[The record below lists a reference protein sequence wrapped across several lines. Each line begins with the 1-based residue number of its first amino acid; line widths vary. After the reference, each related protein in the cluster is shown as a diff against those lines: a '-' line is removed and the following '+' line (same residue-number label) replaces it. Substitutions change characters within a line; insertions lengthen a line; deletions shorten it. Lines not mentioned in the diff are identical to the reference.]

1 MNQEKIG
8 RYEVKAEVG
17 RGGMATVYRSYDPSF
32 ERDVAIKV
40 LPPAFQHD
48 PQFRVRFEREAKTIA
63 LLEHPAI
70 VPVYDFGEDD
80 QKLYIVMRFM
90 SGGSLSLRLKEGEVT
105 KEETQQV
112 ISRLAPSLDAAHTKG
127 IIHRDIK
134 PGNILFDQYG
144 NAFLSDFG
152 IARITEHAGTT
163 ITGNSIIGTPAYMSP
178 EQVQGDKDL
187 DGRSDIYSLGIIVF
201 QMLTGRLPYQSDT
214 PAKTMMMHILDP
226 IPNVLEV
233 NPNLPPGFDDVIT
246 QALAKKPE
254 DRYSTA
260 SEMAT
265 ALEAAMKGEP
275 VPVRQVLAEDT
286 IESPL
291 PTLLHQTEKS
301 TIPSQPE
308 TAAVPEQEKRQSKGL
323 FAVLGVVAVVVVLGL
338 IAASLISFRIPIQ
351 IPGIGIIAPSAT
363 ATSTSTQQPPTAET
377 PSPILGETVI
387 SEGVTETE
395 LPPIIPTSEPSPT
408 LTSTPIQISTPT
420 TTPTITPTSIPS
432 IPVIGG
438 ADKIAL
444 IKENDIW
451 TMNVDGTD
459 LSQLTNDS
467 AEKSNLQWSPDGESV
482 NYISGKCA
490 WSANITSG
498 RLDIIACFEVAD
510 YLEAFEISPS
520 GEQVAISLNREL
532 FIVPYDLERLG
543 QAKYRTDLIEMTEC
557 EFYTPYTRGGSSVPV
572 KRVRWSN
579 DEQQIAISKLG
590 VVDGSSED
598 LIHILDISECVE
610 TPPRLDEFPGR
621 RFPFYDSDTRTVLQ
635 NFAWDGQFLFTLFT
649 HKRNGGFGDLWVYN
663 TDLHRPDIINP
674 IDDTCC
680 YRDPHWSPDG
690 RYLIVVY
697 QDQSLGTEGE
707 IQFYYMPFGTIGT
720 GLSYPPMPLP
730 EDFFE
735 NPRERPLPVLRPAK

>member
-1 MNQEKIG
+1 MKLEKIG
-8 RYEVKAEVG
+8 RYEVKSEVG
-17 RGGMATVYRSYDPSF
+17 RGGMATVYRAYDPSF

-70 VPVYDFGEDD
+70 VPVYDFGEEE
-80 QKLYIVMRFM
+80 QQLYIVMRFM
-90 SGGSLSLRLKEGEVT
+90 SGGSFSLRLKEGEVT
-105 KEETQQV
+105 KEEAQQI
-112 ISRLAPSLDAAHTKG
+112 ISRLAPSLDAAHAKG

-163 ITGNSIIGTPAYMSP
+163 ITGNSIVGTPAYMSP
-178 EQVQGDKDL
+178 EQIQGDKDL
-187 DGRSDIYSLGIIVF
+187 DGRSDIYSLGIILF
-201 QMLTGRLPYQSDT
+201 QMLAGKLPYQSGT

-226 IPNVLEV
+226 IPNVLEA
-233 NPNLPPGFDDVIT
+233 NPNLPPGYEDVIT

-254 DRYSTA
+254 DRYSMA
-260 SEMAT
+260 SEMAN
-265 ALEAAMKGEP
+265 ALEAALKGEP
-275 VPVRQVLAEDT
+275 IPVRQIPAEAT
-286 IESPL
+286 VESPL
-291 PTLLHQTEKS
+291 PTLVHLTEKS

-308 TAAVPEQEKRQSKGL
+308 TAALPSPEKRRSKGL
-323 FAVLGVVAVVVVLGL
+323 LIVLGLVAVVIVLG
-338 IAASLISFRIPIQ
+338 ITAAAFIYIGNQ
-351 IPGIGIIAPSAT
+351 GIGPLAMLAT
-363 ATSTSTQQPPTAET
+363 ATATNTQQPP
-377 PSPILGETVI
+377 P
-387 SEGVTETE
+387 TEA
-395 LPPIIPTSEPSPT
+395 PSPT
-408 LTSTPIQISTPT
+408 LDDAAIAIRVIETEKALITQTLEPTSTLTNTPKPTVTPT
-420 TTPTITPTSIPS
+420 TTPTITSTSEPS
-432 IPVIGG
+432 LPVIGG

-451 TMNVDGTD
+451 TMNIDGTD
-459 LSQLTNDS
+459 LSQLTNDG
-467 AEKSNLQWSPDGESV
+467 AVKSNLQWNHDGENV

-532 FIVPYDLERLG
+532 FIVPYNLEGLD
-543 QAKYRTDLIEMTEC
+543 QAKYRTDLIEMAEC
-557 EFYTPYTRGGSSVPV
+557 ELFAPYTRGGSSVAV
-572 KRVRWSN
+572 KSVRWSN
-579 DEQQIAISKLG
+579 DEQQISISKLG
-590 VVDGSSED
+590 VVDGQSED

-621 RFPFYDSDTRTVLQ
+621 RFQFYDSDTRSVLQ

-663 TDLHRPDIINP
+663 TDLHRADIINP

-690 RYLIVVY
+690 RHLIFVY
-697 QDQSLGTEGE
+697 QDQSFGTEGE
-707 IQFYYMPFGTIGT
+707 IQLYNIPFGTVGT
-720 GLSYPPMPLP
+720 GLSYPPLPLP

-735 NPRERPLPVLRPAK
+735 NPRERPQPVLRPAK

>member
-1 MNQEKIG
+1 MNLEKIG

-70 VPVYDFGEDD
+70 VPVYDFGEDEL
-80 QKLYIVMRFM
+80 QLYIVMRFM
-90 SGGSLSLRLKEGEVT
+90 SGGSLSHRLKGGEVT
-105 KEETQQV
+105 KEESQQ
-112 ISRLAPSLDAAHTKG
+112 IINRLAPSLDAAHAKG

-187 DGRSDIYSLGIIVF
+187 DGRSDIYSLGIILF
-201 QMLTGRLPYQSDT
+201 QMLTGKLPYHSDT

-226 IPNVLEV
+226 IPNILEA
-233 NPNLPPGFDDVIT
+233 NPNLPQGFEEVIT
-246 QALAKKPE
+246 QTLAKKPE

-260 SEMAT
+260 SEMAN

-275 VPVRQVLAEDT
+275 IPIRPIPAEAT
-286 IESPL
+286 VESPQ
-291 PTLLHQTEKS
+291 PTLVHLTEKS

-308 TAAVPEQEKRQSKGL
+308 TATVLRPEKRRSKGSL
-323 FAVLGVVAVVVVLGL
+323 MVLGIVAFVIVFGISAATL
-338 IAASLISFRIPIQ
+338 IYIGNQGNGPLAMLAS
-351 IPGIGIIAPSAT
+351 T
-363 ATSTSTQQPPTAET
+363 TSTSTQEPSSTAA
-377 PSPILGETVI
+377 
-387 SEGVTETE
+387 
-395 LPPIIPTSEPSPT
+395 PSPT
-408 LTSTPIQISTPT
+408 LVDTTIAIGVIETELAIITPTPEPTSSPTITPKPSVSPT
-420 TTPTITPTSIPS
+420 TTPTITPTSEPS
-432 IPVIGG
+432 LPVIGG
-438 ADKIAL
+438 ADKVAL

-451 TMNVDGTD
+451 IMNVDGTD
-459 LSQLTNDS
+459 LSQVTNDH
-467 AEKSNLQWSPDGESV
+467 AVKSNLQWSPDGESI
-482 NYISGKCA
+482 NYVSGKCA

-510 YLEAFEISPS
+510 YLEAFEVSPS

-532 FIVPYDLERLG
+532 FIVPYDLESLN
-543 QAKYRTDLIEMTEC
+543 QAKYRTDLIEMAEC
-557 EFYTPYTRGGSSVPV
+557 EVFAPYTRGGSSVAV
-572 KRVRWSN
+572 KNVRWSN
-579 DEQQIAISKLG
+579 DEQQISISKLG
-590 VVDGSSED
+590 VVDGRSED

-621 RFPFYDSDTRTVLQ
+621 RFQFYARDTTSVLQ
-635 NFAWDGQFLFTLFT
+635 NFAWDGQFLFALFT

-663 TDLHRPDIINP
+663 TDLHRADKINP
-674 IDDTCC
+674 IEDTCC
-680 YRDPHWSPDG
+680 YRDPQWSPDG
-690 RYLIVVY
+690 RHLIVVY
-697 QDQSLGTEGE
+697 QDQSFGTEGE
-707 IQFYYMPFGTIGT
+707 IQFYNIPFGTVGT
-720 GLSYPPMPLP
+720 GLSYPPIPLP
-730 EDFFE
+730 DGFFE
-735 NPRERPLPVLRPAK
+735 NPREHPQPVLRPAK

>member
-1 MNQEKIG
+1 MNLEKIG

-70 VPVYDFGEDD
+70 VPVYDFGEDG
-80 QKLYIVMRFM
+80 QQLYIVMRFM
-90 SGGSLSLRLKEGEVT
+90 SGGSLSLRLREGEVT
-105 KEETQQV
+105 KEESQQI
-112 ISRLAPSLDAAHTKG
+112 ISRLAPSLDAAHAKG

-187 DGRSDIYSLGIIVF
+187 DGRSDIYSLGIILF
-201 QMLTGRLPYQSDT
+201 QMLTGKLPYQSDT
-214 PAKTMMMHILDP
+214 PAKTMMSHILDA
-226 IPNVLEV
+226 IPSVVEA
-233 NPNLPPGFDDVIT
+233 NPNLPSGFEDVIT

-265 ALEAAMKGEP
+265 AIEAATKGEP
-275 VPVRQVLAEDT
+275 VPVRQVPADDT
-286 IESPL
+286 IESPQ
-291 PTLLHQTEKS
+291 PTLVHSTEKI

-308 TAAVPEQEKRQSKGL
+308 TVARPHLEKRRSKGL
-323 FAVLGVVAVVVVLGL
+323 FAALGFIAVVVVLGL
-338 IAASLISFRIPIQ
+338 TVAFIFNM
-351 IPGIGIIAPSAT
+351 GIYPLAPPPTAT
-363 ATSTSTQQPPTAET
+363 ATITHQPPPTLELSPTLDDTAFAAVELATELTLAPTPEPTSTQANT
-377 PSPILGETVI
+377 PEPNV
-387 SEGVTETE
+387 
-395 LPPIIPTSEPSPT
+395 IPTS
-408 LTSTPIQISTPT
+408 
-420 TTPTITPTSIPS
+420 TPTITATSEPAL
-432 IPVIGG
+432 PVIGG
-438 ADKIAL
+438 ADKVAL
-444 IKENDIW
+444 INENDIW

-459 LSQLTNDS
+459 LIQLSNDGS
-467 AEKSNLQWSPDGESV
+467 EKSNLQWSPDGESV

-498 RLDIIACFEVAD
+498 RLDILACFEVAD

-532 FIVPYDLERLG
+532 FIVPYDLESLS
-543 QAKYRTDLIEMTEC
+543 QAKYRTDLIEMAEC
-557 EFYTPYTRGGSSVPV
+557 EFYAPYTRGSSSVPV
-572 KRVRWSN
+572 KSVRWSN
-579 DEQQIAISKLG
+579 DEKQIAISKLG
-590 VVDGSSED
+590 VVDGRSED
-598 LIHILDISECVE
+598 LIHLLDISKCVE

-621 RFPFYDSDTRTVLQ
+621 RFKFYDTDTRTVLQ

-680 YRDPHWSPDG
+680 YRDPNWSPDG
-690 RYLIVVY
+690 RYLIVVH
-697 QDQSLGTEGE
+697 QDISFGTEGE
-707 IQFYYMPFGTIGT
+707 IQFYYIPFGTIGT
-720 GLSYPPMPLP
+720 GLNYPPMPLP
-730 EDFFE
+730 DGFFE
-735 NPRERPLPVLRPAK
+735 NPRERPQPVLRPAK

>member
-1 MNQEKIG
+1 MNLEKIG

-70 VPVYDFGEDD
+70 VPVYDFGEDG
-80 QKLYIVMRFM
+80 QQLYIVMRFM
-90 SGGSLSLRLKEGEVT
+90 SGGSLSLRLREGEVT
-105 KEETQQV
+105 KEESQQI
-112 ISRLAPSLDAAHTKG
+112 ISRLAPSLDAAHAKG

-187 DGRSDIYSLGIIVF
+187 DGRSDIYSLGIILF
-201 QMLTGRLPYQSDT
+201 QMLTGKLPYQSDT
-214 PAKTMMMHILDP
+214 PAKTMMSHILDA
-226 IPNVLEV
+226 IPSVLEA
-233 NPNLPPGFDDVIT
+233 NPNLPPGFEDVIT

-265 ALEAAMKGEP
+265 AIEAATKGEP
-275 VPVRQVLAEDT
+275 VPVRQVPADDT
-286 IESPL
+286 IESPQL
-291 PTLLHQTEKS
+291 TLVHRTEKL

-308 TAAVPEQEKRQSKGL
+308 TVARPHLEKRRSKGL
-323 FAVLGVVAVVVVLGL
+323 FAALGFIAVVVVLGL
-338 IAASLISFRIPIQ
+338 TAAFIYNM
-351 IPGIGIIAPSAT
+351 GIYPLAPLPTAT
-363 ATSTSTQQPPTAET
+363 ATITHQPPPTLELSPTLDDTAFAAEELATELALAPTPEPTSTQTNTPEPNVIPTST
-377 PSPILGETVI
+377 PTITA
-387 SEGVTETE
+387 
-395 LPPIIPTSEPSPT
+395 TSEPS
-408 LTSTPIQISTPT
+408 L
-420 TTPTITPTSIPS
+420 
-432 IPVIGG
+432 PVIGG
-438 ADKIAL
+438 ADKVAF

-459 LSQLTNDS
+459 LSQLTNDGS
-467 AEKSNLQWSPDGESV
+467 EKSNLQWSPDGESV
-482 NYISGKCA
+482 NYISGKCD

-498 RLDIIACFEVAD
+498 RLNILACFEVAD

-532 FIVPYDLERLG
+532 FIVPYDLESLS
-543 QAKYRTDLIEMTEC
+543 QAKYRTDLIEMAEC
-557 EFYTPYTRGGSSVPV
+557 EFYAPYTRGSSSVPV
-572 KRVRWSN
+572 KSVRWSN
-579 DEQQIAISKLG
+579 DEKQIAISKLG

-598 LIHILDISECVE
+598 LIHILDISKCVE

-621 RFPFYDSDTRTVLQ
+621 RFQFYDSDTRTVLQ

-690 RYLIVVY
+690 RQLIVVY
-697 QDQSLGTEGE
+697 QDQSFGTEGV
-707 IQFYYMPFGTIGT
+707 IKFYYIPFGTIGT

-730 EDFFE
+730 DGFFE
-735 NPRERPLPVLRPAK
+735 NPRERPQPVLRPAK

>member
-1 MNQEKIG
+1 MKQEKIG

-70 VPVYDFGEDD
+70 VPVYDFGEDQ

-90 SGGSLSLRLKEGEVT
+90 SGGSLSLRLKEGKMT
-105 KEETQQV
+105 KEETQQI
-112 ISRLAPSLDAAHTKG
+112 ISRLAPSLDAAHAKG

-201 QMLTGRLPYQSDT
+201 QMLTGSLPYQSDT

-226 IPNVLEV
+226 IPNVSEV
-233 NPNLPPGFDDVIT
+233 NPNLPPDFDDVVT

-275 VPVRQVLAEDT
+275 VPVRQTLAEDT
-286 IESPL
+286 IETPL

-301 TIPSQPE
+301 TLPSQPE
-308 TAAVPEQEKRQSKGL
+308 TAVIPPQVKRQSKGL
-323 FAVLGVVAVVVVLGL
+323 YAVLGVVGVVVVLGL
-338 IAASLISFRIPIQ
+338 IAAALISSRIPI
-351 IPGIGIIAPSAT
+351 PVIGFIAPSTT
-363 ATSTSTQQPPTAET
+363 ATSTITQQAPTKAA
-377 PSPILGETVI
+377 
-387 SEGVTETE
+387 
-395 LPPIIPTSEPSPT
+395 PSPT
-408 LTSTPIQISTPT
+408 LDSTLISIRGQETEIAQRTLTPEPTPTLTNSPEPTVTPT
-420 TTPTITPTSIPS
+420 TTPTNTPTLEPS
-432 IPVIGG
+432 LPVIGG

-451 TMNVDGTD
+451 IMNVDGTD
-459 LSQLTNDS
+459 LSQLTNDG

-490 WSANITSG
+490 WSANIISG

-510 YLEAFEISPS
+510 YLEAFEVSPS

-532 FIVPYDLERLG
+532 FIVPYDLDKLS

-557 EFYTPYTRGGSSVPV
+557 EYFTPYIRGGSSVPV
-572 KRVRWSN
+572 KSVRWSN

-598 LIHILDISECVE
+598 LIHLLDISECVE

-621 RFPFYDSDTRTVLQ
+621 RFKFYDDDTRTVLQ
-635 NFAWDGQFLFTLFT
+635 NFAWDGQFLFTLYT
-649 HKRNGGFGDLWVYN
+649 HKRNGGFGDLWIYN
-663 TDLHRPDIINP
+663 TDLHRSEIINP

-680 YRDPHWSPDG
+680 YRDPYWSPDG
-690 RYLIVVY
+690 RHLIVVY
-697 QDQSLGTEGE
+697 QDQSFGTEGE

-735 NPRERPLPVLRPAK
+735 NPREIPQPVLRPAK